1 MKIKLLLPLFFVS
14 LLSFAEQPNLRPEK
28 CGMVRYMDYLHSIDD
43 SRAVQDQFD
52 ENLLQQALS
61 NFSVS
66 RISNLVYT
74 IPVVVHV
81 VYRTNA
87 QNISN
92 AQIQAQ
98 IDVLNEDFGRT
109 NLDSVNTPPGFTSVA
124 SSTNFQFCLAQ
135 QDPNGQLTNGI
146 DRRLTTLQ
154 SFQANDDVKSYA
166 TGGLDAW
173 DVNKYLNIWVCNLS
187 GGILGYGEL
196 PSSVH
201 TSTYGVVVAYDA
213 FGKGGAAASPYDLG
227 RTCTHEISHC
237 FRLYHVW
244 GDDNGTCSGS
254 DYVNDTPNQGDA
266 TFGCL
271 TYPALDNC
279 TAISPGIMFMNY
291 MDYSDDN
298 CLNMFTKNQAS
309 RMFTA
314 INSYYPTLLSSN
326 RCSPPVTNVDET
338 PADFTFNIFPNPTS
352 AIFLVNMTKTK
363 DIGPTANFKISDS
376 LGKIIIDKQILHP
389 SGFVHELDLSNL
401 SSGVYS
407 LTVYNENYSRTE
419 RIMLRK

>member
-1 MKIKLLLPLFFVS
+1 MKLKLLLSVFLVS
-14 LLSFAEQPNLRPEK
+14 FLASAEQPKSHPDK
-28 CGMVRYMDYLHSIDD
+28 CGIVKYMDYLRSNDP
-43 SRAVQDQFD
+43 SRAAQDVID
-52 ENLLQQALS
+52 ENLLQQNLS
-61 NFSVS
+61 NQSVS

-87 QNISN
+87 QNISD

-109 NLDSVNTPPGFTSVA
+109 NPDSVNTPPGFTSVA
-124 SSTNFQFCLAQ
+124 GSTNFQFCLAQ
-135 QDPNGQLTNGI
+135 QDPAGQLTNGI

-201 TSTYGVVVAYDA
+201 TTTYGVVVAYDA
-213 FGKGGAAASPYDLG
+213 FGKGGSAASPYNLG

-237 FRLYHVW
+237 FRLYHIW

-254 DYVNDTPNQGDA
+254 DYVNDTPNKGDA

-279 TAISPGIMFMNY
+279 TAVSPGIMFMNY

-298 CLNMFTKNQAS
+298 CLNLFTKNQAS

-314 INSYYPTLLSSN
+314 INSYYPTLLTSD
-326 RCSPPVTNVDET
+326 RCNPPVTNIDKT
-338 PADFTFNIFPNPTS
+338 PADYSFNIYPNPS
-352 AIFLVNMTKTK
+352 SGVFIVDMTKTK
-363 DIGPTANFKISDS
+363 DIGQTANFKISDS
-376 LGKIIIDKQILHP
+376 LGKIIIDKQVLQP
-389 SGFVHELDLSNL
+389 SGSVHELDLSGL

-407 LTVYNENYSRTE
+407 LTVYNESYSRTE